1 MPASRYNFRMTEEQ
15 LAAKS
20 RMRKKLASLSFS
32 EKIKILEKLRDR
44 SLVLAAAGLRQD
56 KGKCGAVVSRDDSER

>member
-1 MPASRYNFRMTEEQ
+1 MPASRYNFRVTEGQ

-20 RMRKKLASLSFS
+20 RMREKLAALSFS

-44 SLVLAAAGLRQD
+44 SLALAAAGLRRKTGDAATQ
-56 KGKCGAVVSRDDSER
+56 GSRAAEK